1 MDEAFNNIKSTYA
14 SNTEEV
20 FLKFGIYLKK
30 NIFAIP
36 SNIVLPEDQ
45 PHIEPEGKNYN
56 AQKVQEDLAQTK
68 NLHQEILNAKYRKAV
83 LKTKLANLQ
92 IVSQRQQELL
102 KQAKQFRSQIRWN
115 RLLLESQVQKFQE
128 EISKLKPVMD
138 KIENIFPE
146 DELKILKQKLD
157 LEDICVARKMKLG
170 QENQD
175 SRE

>member
-14 SNTEEV
+14 SNTEEI
-20 FLKFGIYLKK
+20 FYKFGMYLKK

-56 AQKVQEDLAQTK
+56 SQKVQEDLRHTK

-92 IVSQRQQELL
+92 IVARRQQELV
-102 KQAKQFRSQIRWN
+102 KQAKHFRSQKRWN
-115 RLLLESQVQKFQE
+115 R
-128 EISKLKPVMD
+128 
-138 KIENIFPE
+138 
-146 DELKILKQKLD
+146 
-157 LEDICVARKMKLG
+157 
-170 QENQD
+170 
-175 SRE
+175 